1 MSGCQ
6 KNKTEIM
13 LDGQDTV
20 SESETQDDTQAGND
34 ATEDLAEAK
43 ISAEAELSEMPVET
57 EPEMIFVDV
66 CGAVMNPGVYELDG
80 SSRVFQAIE
89 AAGGFLPEAAASAV
103 NQAQPVSDG
112 QQIYVPTQEEAEE
125 GALPAAIQPAD
136 PGSETT
142 DANGVVNINTADASA
157 LKSLSGIGDA
167 KAQAILTY
175 REEHGF
181 FSSIEEIMQVPGIKE
196 STFSAIKEKRMS
208 RKVLV
213 VDDEKLIVKGIRF
226 NLEQDGM
233 EVDCAYDGEEAVEK
247 AKENKYDIILLDL
260 MLPKMDGLEV
270 CQQIREFSNVP
281 IVMLTAKGEDMD
293 KILGLDYGADDYI
306 TKPFNILEVKARIKA
321 IMRRA
326 RSEHEEKE
334 KAKTIEA
341 GDLKLDC
348 ESRRVFI
355 AGKEI
360 NLTAKEFDVLE
371 LLVFNPNKVY
381 SRENLLNI
389 VWGYEYP
396 GDVRTVDVH
405 IRRLREKI
413 EANPSEPKYVHTKW
427 GVGYYFQA

>member
-142 DANGVVNINTADASA
+142 DANGVVNINTADAAA
-157 LKSLSGIGDA
+157 LKSLSGHTNDKFNI
-167 KAQAILTY
+167 KFLTY
-175 REEHGF
+175 
-181 FSSIEEIMQVPGIKE
+181 SIQLLQCTCNVF
-196 STFSAIKEKRMS
+196 TFQFGRCKKT
-208 RKVLV
+208 
-213 VDDEKLIVKGIRF
+213 VK
-226 NLEQDGM
+226 
-233 EVDCAYDGEEAVEK
+233 
-247 AKENKYDIILLDL
+247 
-260 MLPKMDGLEV
+260 
-270 CQQIREFSNVP
+270 
-281 IVMLTAKGEDMD
+281 
-293 KILGLDYGADDYI
+293 
-306 TKPFNILEVKARIKA
+306 
-321 IMRRA
+321 
-326 RSEHEEKE
+326 
-334 KAKTIEA
+334 
-341 GDLKLDC
+341 
-348 ESRRVFI
+348 
-355 AGKEI
+355 I
-360 NLTAKEFDVLE
+360 NLL
-371 LLVFNPNKVY
+371 KVMI
-381 SRENLLNI
+381 L
-389 VWGYEYP
+389 
-396 GDVRTVDVH
+396 
-405 IRRLREKI
+405 
-413 EANPSEPKYVHTKW
+413 
-427 GVGYYFQA
+427 

>member
-13 LDGQDTV
+13 LDGQDAV

-196 STFSAIKEKRMS
+196 STFSAIK
-208 RKVLV
+208 
-213 VDDEKLIVKGIRF
+213 DTIAVK
-226 NLEQDGM
+226 
-233 EVDCAYDGEEAVEK
+233 
-247 AKENKYDIILLDL
+247 
-260 MLPKMDGLEV
+260 
-270 CQQIREFSNVP
+270 
-281 IVMLTAKGEDMD
+281 
-293 KILGLDYGADDYI
+293 
-306 TKPFNILEVKARIKA
+306 
-321 IMRRA
+321 
-326 RSEHEEKE
+326 
-334 KAKTIEA
+334 
-341 GDLKLDC
+341 
-348 ESRRVFI
+348 
-355 AGKEI
+355 
-360 NLTAKEFDVLE
+360 
-371 LLVFNPNKVY
+371 
-381 SRENLLNI
+381 
-389 VWGYEYP
+389 
-396 GDVRTVDVH
+396 
-405 IRRLREKI
+405 
-413 EANPSEPKYVHTKW
+413 
-427 GVGYYFQA
+427 

>member
-13 LDGQDTV
+13 LDRQDTV

-66 CGAVMNPGVYELDG
+66 CGAVMNPGVYEL
-80 SSRVFQAIE
+80 
-89 AAGGFLPEAAASAV
+89 PEAAASAV

-142 DANGVVNINTADASA
+142 DANGVVNINTADAAA

-196 STFSAIKEKRMS
+196 STFSAIK
-208 RKVLV
+208 
-213 VDDEKLIVKGIRF
+213 
-226 NLEQDGM
+226 
-233 EVDCAYDGEEAVEK
+233 
-247 AKENKYDIILLDL
+247 
-260 MLPKMDGLEV
+260 
-270 CQQIREFSNVP
+270 
-281 IVMLTAKGEDMD
+281 D
-293 KILGLDYGADDYI
+293 KIA
-306 TKPFNILEVKARIKA
+306 VK
-321 IMRRA
+321 
-326 RSEHEEKE
+326 
-334 KAKTIEA
+334 
-341 GDLKLDC
+341 
-348 ESRRVFI
+348 
-355 AGKEI
+355 
-360 NLTAKEFDVLE
+360 
-371 LLVFNPNKVY
+371 
-381 SRENLLNI
+381 
-389 VWGYEYP
+389 
-396 GDVRTVDVH
+396 
-405 IRRLREKI
+405 
-413 EANPSEPKYVHTKW
+413 
-427 GVGYYFQA
+427 